1 MQLKNLM
8 EDVVLE
14 KLEPV
19 LKQYP
24 ACCQCDQCRRDIAMI
39 ALNHLPARYFSTEKG
54 EILSRVQIVS
64 QEFEAEV
71 IQKIVEAIKI
81 VNAHPRHEK

>member
-14 KLEPV
+14 KLEQV

-54 EILSRVQIVS
+54 EILSLVQIVS